1 MEEIKMIIS
10 TNEGEQEFAKGS
22 SALLNLLG
30 YLGDYALYGKSCNFK
45 ISKKA
50 RYTSEGDFLDITIT
64 MLDELSL
71 SKDLKYIYKNVKTD
85 SGRFNSHYLKM
96 TLFDD
101 KI

>member
-22 SALLNLLG
+22 SALLSLLS
-30 YLGDYALYGKSCNFK
+30 YLGDYALYGKSCNFE
-45 ISKKA
+45 ISKKEKK
-50 RYTSEGDFLDITIT
+50 TSKGDFLDITIT
-64 MLDELSL
+64 MLDFLSL